1 MQHACLQTYEAV
13 SLFDDMATNLSVQYN
28 SFVEAEANGG
38 AWLEASCPSCETGDG
53 YGYTWFLGGEEVGS
67 DAPLAVRVEQVGTY
81 SLELET
87 YGWSC
92 SASASFEMTVGKYL
106 EDQNSELEWLGM
118 HGGQLGVRF
127 PEVWTG
133 VEIDCY
139 DALGRLVCT
148 QKLGNVVGEN
158 FIALTGFERVV
169 DHRIARFGR
178 QMGALDRN
186 SVDVYKFV
194 GGPVVMLVQ

>member
-1 MQHACLQTYEAV
+1 
-13 SLFDDMATNLSVQYN
+13 
-28 SFVEAEANGG
+28 
-38 AWLEASCPSCETGDG
+38 
-53 YGYTWFLGGEEVGS
+53 
-67 DAPLAVRVEQVGTY
+67 
-81 SLELET
+81 
-87 YGWSC
+87 
-92 SASASFEMTVGKYL
+92 MTVGKYL

-158 FIALTGFERVV
+158 FIALPDSKGWLTIELRGLDGKWARWTG
-169 DHRIARFGR
+169 I
-178 QMGALDRN
+178 L
-186 SVDVYKFV
+186 
-194 GGPVVMLVQ
+194 